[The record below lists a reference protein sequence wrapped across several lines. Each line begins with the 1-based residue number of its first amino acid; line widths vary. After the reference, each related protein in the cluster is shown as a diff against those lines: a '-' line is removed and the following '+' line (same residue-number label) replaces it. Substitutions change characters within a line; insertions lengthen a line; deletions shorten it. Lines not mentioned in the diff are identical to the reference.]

1 MREHGINYSDHLT
14 KIPTLRIRLNW
25 LCLSLATGAAL
36 LGAPTRI
43 HAQGTTPTSDYTNT
57 FDTAS
62 STASWIYWYG
72 LGYNNT
78 AMTWDGTMDAQNNL
92 NSGSLMVSA
101 PFGTNGD
108 QAVWFGTFH
117 NQGGYDGATIYDG
130 TKFTNITFDVH
141 VDTSSP
147 VSASGDFGV
156 LQVGLVEQGW
166 ANGGTFYGNSPTI
179 PGSASNGW
187 AHLDQ
192 VVDQTTVGLDAV
204 AGVDFK
210 YTSYGGYPK
219 APITFWIDNLQ
230 VHLAPFKPAPPAL
243 AAPYGT
249 IHGLNL
255 FSGSG
260 NGDQYQRTNLR
271 LQDNLD
277 TGWLGA
283 SAPVTYSFTITNFP
297 DPVKYPGY
305 QAHIFLVTGAS
316 IPSYETAPDYAE
328 TNLIFVQVQQNAD
341 GTGVAYFRYKIN
353 EPNQNTNV
361 FTTPPYLGPGP
372 AHAGTLLGLSAP
384 TVLGTWSLTFNQDTN
399 VTLAGPGGA
408 STNFSILT
416 ETAQAFVAPINVLFG
431 AQPNSPA
438 NFGQAV
444 VLAAASVSGIGT
456 PVSDDFMTDPSLD
469 TVTWA
474 ILSGD
479 VNSVQLIPDDPGAR
493 WVKWSLPDSGFG
505 LQTTTNVGNP
515 SSWTTLTGPDAT
527 VGPLTSFA
535 SSGSRFVLVPSSV
548 QGSEQNYFRLDQQTF
563 TKLQVLM
570 PGETAA
576 PGTPLGKTG
585 APVPETAG
593 VPFQIT
599 VNAVDYNWAVMT
611 TVTDVVHLSSSD
623 GTATLDPDTALF
635 AGTATFNV
643 TFNTSGTFTV
653 TASDVTDATK
663 TANTGSPT
671 SVP

>member
-1 MREHGINYSDHLT
+1 LGSRS
-14 KIPTLRIRLNW
+14 W
-25 LCLSLATGAAL
+25 AL
-36 LGAPTRI
+36 PPGP
-43 HAQGTTPTSDYTNT
+43 TPTSDYTNS
-57 FDTAS
+57 FDAAS

-72 LGYNNT
+72 LSFGNT
-78 AMTWDGTMDAQNNL
+78 AMTWDGATDAQSNL
-92 NSGSLMVSA
+92 NSGSLMVSL
-101 PFGTNGD
+101 PFGDSGD
-108 QAVWFGTFH
+108 QAVMFGTFH
-117 NQGGYDGATIYDG
+117 NGGDYDGATIYDG
-130 TKFTNITFDVH
+130 TKFSNITFDVH
-141 VDTSSP
+141 VDPASP

-156 LQVGLVEQGW
+156 LQVGLVGQGW
-166 ANGGTFYGNSPTI
+166 PNGGTFYGNNPTI

-192 VVDQTTVGLDAV
+192 VIDQTSVGLDTV

-210 YTSYGGYPK
+210 YTSYAGYPK
-219 APITFWIDNLQ
+219 APITFWIDNLD
-230 VHLAPFKPAPPAL
+230 VHLAPVVVAPPKL
-243 AAPYGT
+243 VAPYGT

-255 FSGSG
+255 FSGTG
-260 NGDQYQRTNLR
+260 NGDQFQRTNLR
-271 LQDNLD
+271 LQNNLD

-297 DPVKYPGY
+297 DPVKYLGY
-305 QAHIFLVTGAS
+305 QAHIFLVTGTS

-328 TNLIFVQVQQNAD
+328 TNLIFLQVQQNAD

-361 FTTPPYLGPGP
+361 FTSPPYLGPGP

-456 PVSDDFMTDPSLD
+456 PVGDDFMTDLSLD

-515 SSWTTLTGPDAT
+515 NSWTTLTGPDAT

-535 SSGSRFVLVPSSV
+535 SSGSRFVLVPSSL
-548 QGSEQNYFRLDQQTF
+548 QSSNQNYFRLDQQAF

-576 PGTPLGKTG
+576 PGTLPGKTG
-585 APVPETAG
+585 SPVPETAG
-593 VPFQIT
+593 VPFQVT
-599 VNAVDYNWAVMT
+599 VNAVDYNWTVMAN
-611 TVTDVVHLSSSD
+611 VTDVVHLSSSNA
-623 GTATLDPDTALF
+623 TATLDPDTALI
-635 AGTATFNV
+635 AGTATLNV
-643 TFNTSGTFTV
+643 TFNASGTFTI

-671 SVP
+671 TVP